1 MRRVG
6 TKSFF
11 ICSYSFFI
19 FIFWFILYLHIVF
32 IFSFLFFF
40 LLIWQVII
48 WRNHDWVSFSIYLY
62 LFYFQVFLSN
72 SVLTVQYAA
81 VRSTLLDLMI
91 FNFFSAVLFFRLLF
105 IFALLTFFLSYFLL
119 FRSKFQTVKAE
130 NVFAVMTSLFPLE
143 VKDQKYLKRS

>member
-1 MRRVG
+1 M
-6 TKSFF
+6 
-11 ICSYSFFI
+11 IYSLFTYCFYFFI
-19 FIFWFILYLHIVF
+19 FILFLIILASYNLKKPLLNF
-32 IFSFLFFF
+32 IFF
-40 LLIWQVII
+40 
-48 WRNHDWVSFSIYLY
+48 YLY
-62 LFYFQVFLSN
+62 LFYFQVFLSI

-91 FNFFSAVLFFRLLF
+91 FNFFSAVLFFRLFF
-105 IFALLTFFLSYFLL
+105 IFALLTYFLSYFLL